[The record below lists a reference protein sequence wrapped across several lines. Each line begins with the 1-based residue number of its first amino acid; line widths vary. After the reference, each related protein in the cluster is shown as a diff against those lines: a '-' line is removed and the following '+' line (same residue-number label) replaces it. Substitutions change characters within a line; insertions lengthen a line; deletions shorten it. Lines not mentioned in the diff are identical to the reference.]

1 MQSARRFQEIL
12 GHARTLEAL
21 GKALDEERLSPAL
34 LFHGPAGV
42 GKLTA
47 GVELA
52 RCLLCE
58 ISAPFP
64 CGRCESCRKIS
75 ASALLHP
82 DVGILFPRKKEE
94 GPDKASGPSHGQA
107 PDLHAIQ
114 EEARRNPSWRILV
127 EPTRERLSQ
136 LFLSPSRGRRRI
148 LLILGS
154 ERLQE
159 ESGNALL
166 KVLEEP
172 PSTALLL
179 LLCENSQALLPTLRS
194 RCQQYRFGT
203 LSREAIA
210 RFLERHAGSGAAL
223 ARRVASL
230 SGGRPGGALEMLE
243 RVEAYTQ
250 RGAQLARLLA
260 EARRLGTAA
269 GALAAAAEITSDES
283 RTQEDLA
290 ILGDLLRDAMLARLG
305 CDSSLLTLSAEDPVE
320 VAPLFTPWEAASLLP
335 RLERAREDL
344 RRFVNRTLAVE
355 SLFLDLVKG
364 PSDLASPD
372 SSASTPPTATS

>member
-1 MQSARRFQEIL
+1 VRPARRFPEIL
-12 GHARTLEAL
+12 GHAGTLEAL

-94 GPDKASGPSHGQA
+94 GPDKASEPSHGHA

-114 EEARRNPSWRILV
+114 DEARRNLAWRILV

-172 PSTALLL
+172 PPPALLL

-203 LSREAIA
+203 LPRGTIA
-210 RFLERHAGSGAAL
+210 EFLERHASTGPDL

-230 SGGRPGGALEMLE
+230 SGGRPGEALEMLD
-243 RVEAYTQ
+243 RVEAYAQ

-269 GALAAAAEITSDES
+269 AALAAAAEITSDES
-283 RTQEDLA
+283 RTHEDLA

-305 CDSSLLTLSAEDPVE
+305 CDSSLLTLSREDPM
-320 VAPLFTPWEAASLLP
+320 APLFTPWEAASLLP

-364 PSDLASPD
+364 PSDAVPSDSPASPL
-372 SSASTPPTATS
+372 PTVTG